1 MRTARTGSVTTS
13 GAPEAVELTMGTP
26 VDVPGQA
33 SGQVSGPASG
43 PASAQASVRA
53 SVRASLRRMRALGRA
68 ELKLLWRN
76 RTALAYAMLLPPLAF
91 LFAGQS
97 DAFAAGDEVGAM
109 IVTAVAVLA
118 IGMVVYYNLVTA
130 YVGRRE
136 EFVLKRLRTGELTD
150 GEILAGTA
158 VPSLVIAWVQVA
170 VAVGVAVATGELAVP
185 ANALLVVLAMVVGSL
200 VFPLLAAATS
210 VLTRTVEMAQVTTTP
225 VLLVPLVLCGLFA
238 PVRELPAGFA
248 QVAQVMPL
256 TPVVDLM
263 RLGLL
268 GVNQAGERLDT
279 MATFAAAA
287 PSLAVGGAWVVIGVW
302 ATRRWFRW
310 EPRR

>member
-1 MRTARTGSVTTS
+1 MAAATKRAVTP
-13 GAPEAVELTMGTP
+13 GGTP
-26 VDVPGQA
+26 AAAQRPVGTPA
-33 SGQVSGPASG
+33 PVSGHVSG
-43 PASAQASVRA
+43 RASARA
-53 SVRASLRRMRALGRA
+53 SVRRMRALGRA

-76 RTALAYAMLLPPLAF
+76 RTALAYALLLPPLAF

-97 DAFAAGDEVGAM
+97 DAFAIGDGVGAM

-118 IGMVVYYNLVTA
+118 IGMAVYYNLVTA

-136 EFVLKRLRTGELTD
+136 EFVLKRLRTGELSD

-158 VPSLVIAWVQVA
+158 LPSLVLAWVQVV
-170 VAVGVAVATGELAVP
+170 VAVGVAVAIGELPVP

-210 VLTRTVEMAQVTTTP
+210 ALTRTVEMAQVTTTP

-238 PVRELPAGFA
+238 PVRELPTGFS

-263 RLGLL
+263 RLGFL
-268 GVNQAGERLDT
+268 GLNQAGERLDT
-279 MATFAAAA
+279 MATFAAAV
-287 PSLAVGGAWVVIGVW
+287 PSLAVGGGWVLIGVW